1 MAFGSRRRFL
11 AGFVTALFGVFT
23 RARAAAATGPMRG
36 SRAWDRSQ
44 DPAEKNFEIAA
55 RKYAFSPARIEVRQ
69 DDLVR
74 VTLTSQDI
82 PHSFTIDRYR
92 ISKRV
97 GSGQSVVFEF
107 RADQSGRFPIYCNLT
122 VDPGCREMIG
132 ELVVNAR

>member
-1 MAFGSRRRFL
+1 
-11 AGFVTALFGVFT
+11 VFT
-23 RARAAAATGPMRG
+23 G
-36 SRAWDRSQ
+36 SRAAGAATQ
-44 DPAEKNFEIAA
+44 EPAEKTFEISA
-55 RKYAFSPARIEVRQ
+55 RKYAFSPARLEVRQ

-82 PHSFTIDRYR
+82 PHSFTIDKYR

-122 VDPGCREMIG
+122 VDPGCREMMG
-132 ELVVNAR
+132 ELVVSGR

>member
-11 AGFVTALFGVFT
+11 TGFVTALFGVFT
-23 RARAAAATGPMRG
+23 RSGAAAAATP
-36 SRAWDRSQ
+36 ATQ
-44 DPAEKNFEIAA
+44 DPPEKDFEISA
-55 RKYAFSPARIEVRQ
+55 RKYAFSPARVEVRQ

-82 PHSFTIDRYR
+82 AHSFTIDKYR

-97 GSGQSVVFEF
+97 GPGQSVVFEF

-122 VDPGCREMIG
+122 ADAGCREMIG
-132 ELVVNAR
+132 ELVVSAR